1 MKELVKKLEQEQ
13 AELESKLVK
22 LRAFVGGED
31 FLIPVNSVQA
41 TLLRM
46 QLHSMELYASILEWR
61 IANLFDSAVQPPVRE
76 NRTTENQFA
85 DADKMV
91 GDQFRD
97 ATKMVEN
104 EQRQGL

>member
-61 IANLFDSAVQPPVRE
+61 IANLLILLFSHLFGK
-76 NRTTENQFA
+76 TEQLKTNLLMLTKWLATNFA
-85 DADKMV
+85 MPRKW
-91 GDQFRD
+91 
-97 ATKMVEN
+97 
-104 EQRQGL
+104 